1 MIKLRRQAK
10 TIRFFFFF
18 FYTPDRSFSKHV
30 FEVPMSY
37 CVSLE
42 RTSGGQ
48 TNACP
53 LDCKNE
59 PEVPTCGS
67 DGSIY
72 RNECEM
78 QMLNCGL
85 VWPILIKY
93 YIILWTVYNLSYL
106 IFCVSFLRQA
116 RRKVTVVDFE
126 KCKNRLTKCTKQQ
139 QRCGNDVD
147 PVCGSDANTYPN
159 QCHLNVAVC
168 L

>member
-1 MIKLRRQAK
+1 
-10 TIRFFFFF
+10 
-18 FYTPDRSFSKHV
+18 
-30 FEVPMSY
+30 MSY

-85 VWPILIKY
+85 VANFNYILSCGLF
-93 YIILWTVYNLSYL
+93 IISLFNFLCY
-106 IFCVSFLRQA
+106 VSFLRQA

-126 KCKNRLTKCTKQQ
+126 KCKSRLTKCTKQQ